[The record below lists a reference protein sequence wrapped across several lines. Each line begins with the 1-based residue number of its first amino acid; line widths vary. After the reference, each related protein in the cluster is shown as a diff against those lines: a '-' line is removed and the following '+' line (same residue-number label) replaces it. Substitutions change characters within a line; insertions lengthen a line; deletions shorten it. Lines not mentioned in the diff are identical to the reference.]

1 MDLKNKMFKLSRLV
15 INKSVQNSVEKNI
28 AAPFILNDVFNRSM
42 YMGLRKPPRQRT
54 LYESPT
60 SKKDLEKAEKSRIV
74 KIPNEYRHIYPEF
87 LPDPK
92 MEWRNPIREKIERL
106 DMLDRR

>member
-1 MDLKNKMFKLSRLV
+1 MFKLSRLV
-15 INKSVQNSVEKNI
+15 LNKTVQHSVDRNL

-42 YMGLRKPPRQRT
+42 YLGLRKPPRQRKI
-54 LYESPT
+54 YESRT
-60 SKKDLEKAEKSRIV
+60 TRENLENAEKSRIV
-74 KIPNEYRHIYPEF
+74 KIPNEFRHIYPEF